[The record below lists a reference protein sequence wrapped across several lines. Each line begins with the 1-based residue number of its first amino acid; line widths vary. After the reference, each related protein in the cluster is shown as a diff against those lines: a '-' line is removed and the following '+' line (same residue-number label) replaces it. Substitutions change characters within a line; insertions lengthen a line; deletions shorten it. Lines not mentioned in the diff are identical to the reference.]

1 MPAGDAFEDVWR
13 RESPH
18 VLAALLRVRADLA
31 ACEDAAQEAAEA
43 AVRQWPRDGTPHDP
57 RGWLIR
63 VAQRRLIDR
72 WRSEAA
78 RARRE
83 EADARR
89 ATAAEVSSADDTVD
103 LLLLC
108 AHPALSRPSQVAL
121 ALRAVAGLGVERI
134 AAVYL
139 VPPRTM
145 TQRLTRARAALRDAG
160 ATFPVPF
167 GAELPGRVAAALD
180 VCHLMFTAGY
190 TRSSGTDL
198 LDDELTAEALRLTRR
213 MVAAF
218 PDHDEAAGA
227 LALMLLTDA
236 RAPARVDARGD
247 LVPLAEQDRS
257 RWRRDAIDEGVA
269 ILEELLPRGHVGTFA
284 LQAAIAAVHAEAD
297 TYDDTDWAQIVVL
310 YRMLE
315 RVAPSA
321 TVALNHAVAVGM
333 AYGPEA
339 GLALLARLDDD
350 RALRDGH
357 RLPAARAH
365 LSELAGRTDDA
376 AAAYRIAAARTASL
390 PEQRYL
396 NRRLR
401 DLGA

>member
-1 MPAGDAFEDVWR
+1 MSA
-13 RESPH
+13 
-18 VLAALLRVRADLA
+18 
-31 ACEDAAQEAAEA
+31 
-43 AVRQWPRDGTPHDP
+43 
-57 RGWLIR
+57 
-63 VAQRRLIDR
+63 
-72 WRSEAA
+72 
-78 RARRE
+78 
-83 EADARR
+83 
-89 ATAAEVSSADDTVD
+89 ADDTVD

-145 TQRLTRARAALRDAG
+145 TQRLTRARSALRDAG
-160 ATFPVPF
+160 ATFPVPS

-198 LDDELTAEALRLTRR
+198 LDDDLIAEAVRLTRR

-227 LALMLLTDA
+227 LALMRLTDA
-236 RAPARVDARGD
+236 RAPARVDFRGD

-257 RWRRDAIDEGVA
+257 RWRRDAIAEGVA
-269 ILEELLPRGHVGTFA
+269 LLERLLPRGHVGRFQ

-297 TYDDTDWAQIVVL
+297 TYGDTDWAQIVVL
-310 YRMLE
+310 YRMLD

-365 LSELAGRTDDA
+365 LYEAAGRTEDA
-376 AAAYRIAAARTASL
+376 AAAYRVAAMRTASV

-396 NRRLR
+396 NRRLG
-401 DLGA
+401 DLPRPG

>member
-1 MPAGDAFEDVWR
+1 MGAGFEEVWR

-18 VLAALLRVRADLA
+18 VLAALLRVRADLG

-43 AVRQWPRDGTPHDP
+43 AVRQWPHDGTPDDP
-57 RGWLIR
+57 RAWLIR

-78 RARRE
+78 RTRRE

-89 ATAAEVSSADDTVD
+89 ATTTVPVPAADDTVD

-145 TQRLTRARAALRDAG
+145 TQRLTRARSALRDAG
-160 ATFPVPF
+160 ATFPVPS

-198 LDDELTAEALRLTRR
+198 LDDDLTAEAVRLTRR

-236 RAPARVDARGD
+236 RAPARVDSRGD

-257 RWRRDAIDEGVA
+257 RWRRDQIAEGVQ
-269 ILEELLPRGHVGTFA
+269 ILERLLPRGHVGRFQ
-284 LQAAIAAVHAEAD
+284 LQAAIAAVHAEAAD
-297 TYDDTDWAQIVVL
+297 YADTDWAQIVVL
-310 YRMLE
+310 YRMLD

-321 TVALNHAVAVGM
+321 TVSLNHAVAVGM
-333 AYGPEA
+333 AYGPES

-365 LSELAGRTDDA
+365 LYEAAGRTDDA
-376 AAAYRIAAARTASL
+376 AAAYRVAAMRTASV

-401 DLGA
+401 ALSP